1 MALARPMVHHRSE
14 EFERAWNE
22 LGRLLG
28 QAFSSSGAVAVLT
41 SSGTGAMEA
50 AVVNHFAPGD
60 RVLVPVGGK
69 FSRRWAEICG
79 AYGVE
84 ASRLDLGCGESPGP
98 ERIAEAL
105 GREPVISG
113 VLLTQCESST
123 GALADIQSAAA
134 AVRECERRAGRE
146 ILVVVDA
153 VTSLCVDPLESD
165 RWGVDVAV
173 GASQKGLL
181 GPPGLAFVAVGERAR
196 AAWARASRRAYY
208 FDLARYLGSPR
219 PPFTPSVPVVL
230 AVLESLKRILGL
242 GLGRVL
248 AANAASAR
256 ALGAVVRAAGL
267 APVAASSSAGVVAF
281 WTGEA
286 GADSIR
292 LELRRDHGIVVAG
305 GQDQL
310 AGKALRVSGIGKT
323 AGEIAVF
330 AGAFADVLNKLG
342 WPFDRSKLPGNLGEM
357 LEETRIWE

>member
-1 MALARPMVHHRSE
+1 
-14 EFERAWNE
+14 
-22 LGRLLG
+22 
-28 QAFSSSGAVAVLT
+28 
-41 SSGTGAMEA
+41 
-50 AVVNHFAPGD
+50 
-60 RVLVPVGGK
+60 
-69 FSRRWAEICG
+69 
-79 AYGVE
+79 
-84 ASRLDLGCGESPGP
+84 
-98 ERIAEAL
+98 
-105 GREPVISG
+105 
-113 VLLTQCESST
+113 
-123 GALADIQSAAA
+123 
-134 AVRECERRAGRE
+134 
-146 ILVVVDA
+146 
-153 VTSLCVDPLESD
+153 
-165 RWGVDVAV
+165 VAV

-248 AANAASAR
+248 AASAASAR

-323 AGEIAVF
+323 AGEIALF